1 MGNMGT
7 MGTMGRRV
15 KYLLQVLFIVAL
27 IYMMDTHIP
36 KPLPVANGSYSA
48 KTVII
53 TGANAG
59 VGYETSRQLAV
70 NYGMQVIMGC
80 RSETK
85 CNNAANTINA
95 EIASSKSNGSVTP
108 LLIDLANL
116 DSVKSFASQLEDRKV
131 DILFNNAGY
140 SPESNIPV
148 NSYGLDPSFTSMHL
162 AHFFLTEQIAAKNPK
177 LRAVTTSSETHHMC
191 AIPFAYVPS
200 FILHNL
206 PSKIRSELL
215 PQRPGCI
222 DEEYLHTGIGSATDG
237 AAYFQAKIANVMH
250 SLEIPKHH
258 PGVTSI
264 AIDLGWVGTNII
276 PVKGIGSLTPT
287 NLGWM
292 RSASVGVKPV
302 LHAILTNNDELT
314 NSLEKGRQLSSSG
327 IMMNVFGQ
335 AEEAFTYNWWKD
347 GANGNLSTDRMT
359 ALSEKLWQK
368 SEELLKINGY

>member
-1 MGNMGT
+1 
-7 MGTMGRRV
+7 
-15 KYLLQVLFIVAL
+15 
-27 IYMMDTHIP
+27 
-36 KPLPVANGSYSA
+36 
-48 KTVII
+48 
-53 TGANAG
+53 
-59 VGYETSRQLAV
+59 
-70 NYGMQVIMGC
+70 
-80 RSETK
+80 
-85 CNNAANTINA
+85 
-95 EIASSKSNGSVTP
+95 
-108 LLIDLANL
+108 LANL

-177 LRAVTTSSETHHMC
+177 LRVVTTSSETHHMC

-276 PVKGIGSLTPT
+276 PVKGIGSLVRPFFV
-287 NLGWM
+287 
-292 RSASVGVKPV
+292 S
-302 LHAILTNNDELT
+302 
-314 NSLEKGRQLSSSG
+314 SLL
-327 IMMNVFGQ
+327 F
-335 AEEAFTYNWWKD
+335 AAFYGTIVSPD
-347 GANGNLSTDRMT
+347 VSHIT
-359 ALSEKLWQK
+359 S
-368 SEELLKINGY
+368 